1 MATHLVIA
9 NWMLERK
16 LTKRQTL
23 RNVCQNYLGVVLNHL
38 PDENPMDHELLENKL
53 MGSVRNCMFLLPLY
67 EILVPGMELLVN
79 LVTRAVMESVEAADD
94 KTVHKMRLAPQKVM
108 NEASNCLPL
117 WLK

>member
-1 MATHLVIA
+1 M
-9 NWMLERK
+9 R
-16 LTKRQTL
+16 
-23 RNVCQNYLGVVLNHL
+23 
-38 PDENPMDHELLENKL
+38 L

-67 EILVPGMELLVN
+67 EILLPGMELPVN

-94 KTVHKMRLAPQKVM
+94 ETVHKMRLAPQKVM